1 MDTPSTERPTSG
13 RTPLTTRSPGAK
25 RPSFGDYHPD
35 DRVNRPITAKLLG
48 PISPRTLEDWAR
60 DGKGPPF
67 QKLGTGRSA
76 RVVYRVGDLLEW
88 LDAQTR
94 ASTTVDPEAA

>member
-1 MDTPSTERPTSG
+1 MSTV
-13 RTPLTTRSPGAK
+13 

-35 DRVNRPITAKLLG
+35 DRVSRPVAAQLCG
-48 PISPRTLEDWAR
+48 PVSPRTLEDWAR

-76 RVVYRVGDLLEW
+76 RVVYRVGDLLDW

-94 ASTTVDPEAA
+94 ASTTTDPEAA